1 MLEFIN
7 RTINNLKKKN
17 QRENRHG
24 NFKNYEQELF
34 QLKKIDKIEKLVLEA
49 SVNQSLPDHI
59 KSKKAQNSNR
69 ISINQMPR
77 IQQLLSEDPQQARFN
92 RNELFY
98 KSVEE
103 RWTIV
108 NSITKR
114 VQEILGSKIEDN
126 ILDLNDL
133 NQETEEMEAERL
145 GKMMKTLDIVAMTT
159 TGASKYRS
167 KLRKVGAQ
175 IVMIEEAAEVLEAQI
190 ITSLTEHTK
199 QLILIGDHLQLKPK
213 VNSFVLS
220 EEYGL
225 SMSLFERLVRMGIP
239 NIRLNEQRRMR
250 PEISEIIRLIYP
262 DLKDHASVKEFEDI
276 R

>member
-92 RNELFY
+92 RNDLFY